1 MDLGGHLPANGFQVN
16 QAFTAHQVG
25 CNQYLDSSLET
36 LFIISS
42 SNIMDQMARQAKEVE
57 KEEVELL
64 RLRHLT
70 AHLSLPHHLSDRWE
84 QGSWT
89 AFEDREYG

>member
-16 QAFTAHQVG
+16 QAFAAHQVG

-36 LFIISS
+36 LFKSSS
-42 SNIMDQMARQAKEVE
+42 SNIMDQMARQAKEV
-57 KEEVELL
+57 VELL
-64 RLRHLT
+64 RLHHLT
-70 AHLSLPHHLSDRWE
+70 AHLSLHHRLSDRWE

-89 AFEDREYG
+89 AVEDREYG

>member
-16 QAFTAHQVG
+16 QAFAAHQVG
-25 CNQYLDSSLET
+25 CNQLLDSSLEP
-36 LFIISS
+36 LFISSS

-64 RLRHLT
+64 HLRLHTAHPSLRHRL
-70 AHLSLPHHLSDRWE
+70 
-84 QGSWT
+84 
-89 AFEDREYG
+89 